1 MTYLDHR
8 NKIILETTDRRSNAK
23 KWTNPRMY
31 SRNVEVELFLSL
43 IGRDCIHRFQVVV
56 ARNKSA

>member
-1 MTYLDHR
+1 MTYLDRR

-31 SRNVEVELFLSL
+31 SRNVEVELFLSPL
-43 IGRDCIHRFQVVV
+43 SVVTAYTV
-56 ARNKSA
+56 SK